1 MATNIDKEYDKLLNA
16 TPESAPDILENVD
29 KIEEP
34 VNAMNTISE
43 TEEKKEDSKPQKVL
57 GSYNPATG
65 NYNVIDTEAAIE
77 EIQQKNL
84 ENFDAMIN
92 DETPDLNADLN
103 KFLQVYKDK
112 ITTDDDIH
120 KVAYL
125 MANRIA
131 GNNID
136 YYSTLPKYMQ
146 ATVNMIML
154 NNSTDGIP
162 KNMIMHKNQVAKMLI
177 DEYVKEYKKSSQKTV
192 DLDTLFSGFN
202 KDAADI
208 ADSMATEIGDLML
221 SFDDERK
228 DQINNAIASAKEK
241 GNDVMVKN
249 LEAIRDNIDKAFNLD
264 EFKEFCK
271 HCKIKNIEMKK
282 PNRVYDSFIHKYE
295 TNDAII
301 NDIRTCPDVIIRH
314 LTEFTKDQAMMI
326 CLAYCKFC
334 CNMNPDNMAE
344 HTFMYYF
351 IRNIIAIDRINPRGR
366 AYQSINPKDKTFYDT
381 FVANL
386 RECMN
391 NLLERNVTFK

>member
-1 MATNIDKEYDKLLNA
+1 MSTNIDKEYENLLNA
-16 TPESAPDILENVD
+16 TPESAPKILENAD

-43 TEEKKEDSKPQKVL
+43 DEKKEESKPQKVL

-65 NYNVIDTEAAIE
+65 NYSVIDTEASIE

-103 KFLQVYKDK
+103 KFLNSCKDK
-112 ITTDDDIH
+112 IPEADAASKI
-120 KVAYL
+120 AYL

-136 YYSTLPKYMQ
+136 YYSNMPKFMQ
-146 ATVNMIML
+146 NTVSQIMANANTVGVPSNRIL
-154 NNSTDGIP
+154 
-162 KNMIMHKNQVAKMLI
+162 HKNQVAKMLI
-177 DEYVKEYKKSSQKTV
+177 DEYVEEYKKSSQKTV
-192 DLDTLFSGFN
+192 DLDTLFSGFT
-202 KDAADI
+202 KDAANI
-208 ADSMATEIGDLML
+208 ADDMATQIGDLML

-228 DQINNAIASAKEK
+228 DQINNAIIVAKNN

-271 HCKIKNIEMKK
+271 HCKIKSIEMKK

-326 CLAYCKFC
+326 CLAYCKYC

-366 AYQSINPKDKTFYDT
+366 AYHSINAKDKIFYDT

>member
-1 MATNIDKEYDKLLNA
+1 MSTNIDREYENLLNA
-16 TPESAPDILENVD
+16 TPESAPKILENVGN
-29 KIEEP
+29 IEEP

-43 TEEKKEDSKPQKVL
+43 DEKKEESKPQKVL

-65 NYNVIDTEAAIE
+65 NYNVIDTETSIE

-103 KFLQVYKDK
+103 NFLNSCKDRIPKADAASK
-112 ITTDDDIH
+112 I
-120 KVAYL
+120 AYL

-136 YYSTLPKYMQ
+136 YYSNMPKFMQ
-146 ATVNMIML
+146 NTVSQIMANANTVGVPSNRIL
-154 NNSTDGIP
+154 
-162 KNMIMHKNQVAKMLI
+162 HKNQVAKMLI
-177 DEYVKEYKKSSQKTV
+177 DEYVEEYKKSSQKTV
-192 DLDTLFSGFN
+192 DLDTLFSGFT
-202 KDAADI
+202 KDAANI
-208 ADSMATEIGDLML
+208 ADDMATQIGDLML

-228 DQINNAIASAKEK
+228 DQINNAITVAKTN

-271 HCKIKNIEMKK
+271 HCKIKTIEMKK

-326 CLAYCKFC
+326 CLAYCKYC

-366 AYQSINPKDKTFYDT
+366 AYHSISAKDKVFYDT

>member
-1 MATNIDKEYDKLLNA
+1 MSTNIDKEYENLLNA
-16 TPESAPDILENVD
+16 TPESAPKILENVD
-29 KIEEP
+29 NIEEP

-43 TEEKKEDSKPQKVL
+43 DEKKEESKPQKVL

-65 NYNVIDTEAAIE
+65 NYNVIDTETSIE

-103 KFLQVYKDK
+103 NFLDSCKDRIPEADAVSK
-112 ITTDDDIH
+112 I
-120 KVAYL
+120 AYL

-136 YYSTLPKYMQ
+136 YYSNMPKFMQ
-146 ATVNMIML
+146 NTVSQIMANTNTVGVPSNRIL
-154 NNSTDGIP
+154 
-162 KNMIMHKNQVAKMLI
+162 HKNQVAKMLI
-177 DEYVKEYKKSSQKTV
+177 DEYVEEYKKSSQKTV
-192 DLDTLFSGFN
+192 DLDTLFSGFT
-202 KDAADI
+202 KDAANI
-208 ADSMATEIGDLML
+208 ADDMATQIGDLML

-228 DQINNAIASAKEK
+228 DQINNAITVAKSN

-271 HCKIKNIEMKK
+271 HCKIKSIEMKK

-326 CLAYCKFC
+326 CLAYCKYC

-366 AYQSINPKDKTFYDT
+366 AYHSISAKDKVFYDT

>member
-1 MATNIDKEYDKLLNA
+1 MPTNIDKEYENLLNA
-16 TPESAPDILENVD
+16 TPESAPKILENVD

-43 TEEKKEDSKPQKVL
+43 DEKKEESKPQKVL

-65 NYNVIDTEAAIE
+65 NYSVIDTETSID

-103 KFLQVYKDK
+103 NFLDFCKDK
-112 ITTDDDIH
+112 IPEADAVSKI
-120 KVAYL
+120 AYL

-136 YYSTLPKYMQ
+136 YYSNMPKFMQ
-146 ATVNMIML
+146 NTVSQIMANANTVGVPSNRIL
-154 NNSTDGIP
+154 
-162 KNMIMHKNQVAKMLI
+162 HKNQVAKMLI
-177 DEYVKEYKKSSQKTV
+177 DEYVEEYKKSSQKTV
-192 DLDTLFSGFN
+192 DLDTLFSGFT
-202 KDAADI
+202 KDAANI
-208 ADSMATEIGDLML
+208 ADDMATQIGDLML

-228 DQINNAIASAKEK
+228 DQINNAIVVAKNN

-271 HCKIKNIEMKK
+271 HCKIKSIEMKK

-326 CLAYCKFC
+326 CLAYCKYC

-366 AYQSINPKDKTFYDT
+366 AYHSINAKDKIFYDT

-386 RECMN
+386 RECIN

>member
-1 MATNIDKEYDKLLNA
+1 MSTNIDKEYENLLNA
-16 TPESAPDILENVD
+16 TPESVPKILENVD
-29 KIEEP
+29 NIEEP

-43 TEEKKEDSKPQKVL
+43 DEKKEESKPQKVL

-65 NYNVIDTEAAIE
+65 NYNVIDTETSIE

-103 KFLQVYKDK
+103 NFLDSCKDRIPEADAASK
-112 ITTDDDIH
+112 I
-120 KVAYL
+120 AYL

-136 YYSTLPKYMQ
+136 YYSNMPKFMQ
-146 ATVNMIML
+146 NTVSQIMANANTVGVPSNRIL
-154 NNSTDGIP
+154 
-162 KNMIMHKNQVAKMLI
+162 HKNQVAKMLI
-177 DEYVKEYKKSSQKTV
+177 DEYVEEYKKSSQKTV
-192 DLDTLFSGFN
+192 DLDTLFSGFT
-202 KDAADI
+202 KDAANI
-208 ADSMATEIGDLML
+208 ADDMATQIGDLML

-228 DQINNAIASAKEK
+228 DQINNAITVAKTN

-271 HCKIKNIEMKK
+271 HCKIKTIEMKK

-326 CLAYCKFC
+326 CLAYCKYC

-366 AYQSINPKDKTFYDT
+366 AYHSISAKDKVFYDT

>member
-1 MATNIDKEYDKLLNA
+1 MSTNIDKEYENLLNA
-16 TPESAPDILENVD
+16 TPESAPKILENVD
-29 KIEEP
+29 NIEEP

-43 TEEKKEDSKPQKVL
+43 DEKKEESKPQKVL

-65 NYNVIDTEAAIE
+65 NYNVIDTETSIE

-103 KFLQVYKDK
+103 NFLDSCKDRIPEADAASK
-112 ITTDDDIH
+112 I
-120 KVAYL
+120 AYL

-136 YYSTLPKYMQ
+136 YYSNMPKFMQ
-146 ATVNMIML
+146 NTVSQIMANANTVGVPSNRIL
-154 NNSTDGIP
+154 
-162 KNMIMHKNQVAKMLI
+162 HKNQVAKMLI
-177 DEYVKEYKKSSQKTV
+177 DEYVEEYKKSSQKTV
-192 DLDTLFSGFN
+192 DLDTLFSGFT
-202 KDAADI
+202 KDAANI
-208 ADSMATEIGDLML
+208 ADDMATQIGDLML

-228 DQINNAIASAKEK
+228 DQINNAITVAKTN

-271 HCKIKNIEMKK
+271 HCKIKTIEMKK

-326 CLAYCKFC
+326 CLAYCKYC

-366 AYQSINPKDKTFYDT
+366 AYHSISAKDKVFYDT

>member
-1 MATNIDKEYDKLLNA
+1 MSTNIDKEYENLLNA
-16 TPESAPDILENVD
+16 TPESAPKILENVD
-29 KIEEP
+29 NIEEP
-34 VNAMNTISE
+34 VNAMNTIFE
-43 TEEKKEDSKPQKVL
+43 DEKKEESKPQKVL

-65 NYNVIDTEAAIE
+65 NYNVIDTETSIE

-103 KFLQVYKDK
+103 KFLDSCKDRIPEADAASK
-112 ITTDDDIH
+112 I
-120 KVAYL
+120 AYL

-136 YYSTLPKYMQ
+136 YYSNMPKFMQ
-146 ATVNMIML
+146 NTVSQIMANANTVGVPSNRIL
-154 NNSTDGIP
+154 
-162 KNMIMHKNQVAKMLI
+162 HKNQVAKMLI
-177 DEYVKEYKKSSQKTV
+177 DEYVEEYKKSSQKTV
-192 DLDTLFSGFN
+192 DLDTLFSGFT
-202 KDAADI
+202 KDAANI
-208 ADSMATEIGDLML
+208 ADDMATQIGDLML

-228 DQINNAIASAKEK
+228 DQINNAITVAKSN

-271 HCKIKNIEMKK
+271 HCKIKTIEMKK

-326 CLAYCKFC
+326 CLAYCKYC

-366 AYQSINPKDKTFYDT
+366 AYHSISAKDKVFYDT

>member
-16 TPESAPDILENVD
+16 TPESAPEILENAD

-43 TEEKKEDSKPQKVL
+43 EEKKEDTKPQKVL

-77 EIQQKNL
+77 DIQQKNL

-103 KFLQVYKDK
+103 KFLESYKDK
-112 ITTDDDIH
+112 IPEADAVSKI
-120 KVAYL
+120 AYL

-136 YYSTLPKYMQ
+136 YYSNMPKFMQ
-146 ATVNMIML
+146 NTVSQIMM
-154 NNSTDGIP
+154 NTNTAGIP
-162 KNMIMHKNQVAKMLI
+162 SNRILHKNQVAKMLI
-177 DEYVKEYKKSSQKTV
+177 DEYVEEYKKSSQKTV

-202 KDAADI
+202 KDAAKI
-208 ADSMATEIGDLML
+208 ADDMATQIGDLML

-228 DQINNAIASAKEK
+228 NQINNAIASAKEK

-249 LEAIRDNIDKAFNLD
+249 LEAIRDNIDNAFHLD
-264 EFKEFCK
+264 DFKEFCK

-326 CLAYCKFC
+326 CLAYCKYC

-366 AYQSINPKDKTFYDT
+366 AYQSISAKDKSFYDT

>member
-1 MATNIDKEYDKLLNA
+1 MSTNIDKEYENLLNA
-16 TPESAPDILENVD
+16 TPESAPKILENVD
-29 KIEEP
+29 NIEEP

-43 TEEKKEDSKPQKVL
+43 NEKKEESKPQKVL

-65 NYNVIDTEAAIE
+65 NYNVIDTETSIE

-103 KFLQVYKDK
+103 NFLDSCKDRIPEVDAASK
-112 ITTDDDIH
+112 I
-120 KVAYL
+120 AYL

-136 YYSTLPKYMQ
+136 YYSNMPKFMQ
-146 ATVNMIML
+146 NTVSQIMANANTVGVPSNRIL
-154 NNSTDGIP
+154 
-162 KNMIMHKNQVAKMLI
+162 HKNQVAKMLI
-177 DEYVKEYKKSSQKTV
+177 DEYVEEYKKSSQKTV
-192 DLDTLFSGFN
+192 DLDTLFSGFT
-202 KDAADI
+202 KDAANI
-208 ADSMATEIGDLML
+208 ADDMATQIGDLML

-228 DQINNAIASAKEK
+228 DQINNAITVAKAN

-271 HCKIKNIEMKK
+271 HCKIKTIEMKK

-326 CLAYCKFC
+326 CLAYCKYC

-366 AYQSINPKDKTFYDT
+366 AYHSISAKDKVFYDT

>member
-16 TPESAPDILENVD
+16 TPESAPEILENMD

-34 VNAMNTISE
+34 VNAMSTISE
-43 TEEKKEDSKPQKVL
+43 EEKKEDTKPQKVL

-65 NYNVIDTEAAIE
+65 NYNVIDTEAVIE
-77 EIQQKNL
+77 DIQQKNL

-92 DETPDLNADLN
+92 DETPDLNEDLN
-103 KFLQVYKDK
+103 RFLESNKDRMPEADAVSK
-112 ITTDDDIH
+112 I
-120 KVAYL
+120 AYL

-136 YYSTLPKYMQ
+136 YYSSMPKFMQ
-146 ATVNMIML
+146 NTVSQIMM
-154 NNSTDGIP
+154 NTNTAGIP
-162 KNMIMHKNQVAKMLI
+162 SNRILHKNQVAKMLI
-177 DEYVKEYKKSSQKTV
+177 DEYVEEYKKSSQKTV

-202 KDAADI
+202 KDAAKI
-208 ADSMATEIGDLML
+208 ADDMATQIGDLML

-228 DQINNAIASAKEK
+228 EQINNAIASAKEK

-249 LEAIRDNIDKAFNLD
+249 LEAIRDNIDKAFHLD
-264 EFKEFCK
+264 DFKEFCK

-326 CLAYCKFC
+326 CLAYCKYC

-366 AYQSINPKDKTFYDT
+366 AYQSISEKDKSFYDT

>member
-1 MATNIDKEYDKLLNA
+1 MSTNIDKEYENLLNA
-16 TPESAPDILENVD
+16 TPESVPKILENAD

-43 TEEKKEDSKPQKVL
+43 DEKKEESKPQKVL

-65 NYNVIDTEAAIE
+65 SYNVIDTEASIE

-103 KFLQVYKDK
+103 KFLDSCKDK
-112 ITTDDDIH
+112 IPEADAASKI
-120 KVAYL
+120 AYL

-136 YYSTLPKYMQ
+136 YYSNMPKFMQ
-146 ATVNMIML
+146 NTVSQIMANVNTVGVPSNRIL
-154 NNSTDGIP
+154 
-162 KNMIMHKNQVAKMLI
+162 HKNQVAKMLI
-177 DEYVKEYKKSSQKTV
+177 DEYVEEYKKSSQKTV
-192 DLDTLFSGFN
+192 DLDTLFSGFT
-202 KDAADI
+202 KDAANI
-208 ADSMATEIGDLML
+208 ADDMATQIGDLML

-228 DQINNAIASAKEK
+228 DQINNAIVVAKNN

-271 HCKIKNIEMKK
+271 HCKIKSIEMKK

-326 CLAYCKFC
+326 CLAYCKYC

-366 AYQSINPKDKTFYDT
+366 AYHSINAKDKIFYDT

-386 RECMN
+386 RKCMN

>member
-1 MATNIDKEYDKLLNA
+1 MSTNIDKEYENLLNA
-16 TPESAPDILENVD
+16 TPESAPKILENVD
-29 KIEEP
+29 NIEEP

-43 TEEKKEDSKPQKVL
+43 DEKKEESKPQKVL

-65 NYNVIDTEAAIE
+65 NYNVIDTETSIE

-103 KFLQVYKDK
+103 NFLDSCKDRIPEADAASK
-112 ITTDDDIH
+112 I
-120 KVAYL
+120 AYL

-136 YYSTLPKYMQ
+136 YYSNMPKFMQ
-146 ATVNMIML
+146 NTVSQIMANANTVGVPSNRIL
-154 NNSTDGIP
+154 
-162 KNMIMHKNQVAKMLI
+162 HKNQVAKMLI
-177 DEYVKEYKKSSQKTV
+177 DEYVEEYKKSSQKTV
-192 DLDTLFSGFN
+192 DLDTLFSGFT
-202 KDAADI
+202 KDAANI
-208 ADSMATEIGDLML
+208 ADDMTTQIGDLML

-228 DQINNAIASAKEK
+228 DQINNAITVAKTN

-271 HCKIKNIEMKK
+271 HCKIKTIEMKK

-326 CLAYCKFC
+326 CLAYCKYC

-366 AYQSINPKDKTFYDT
+366 AYHSISTKDKVFYDT
-381 FVANL
+381 FVTNL

>member
-1 MATNIDKEYDKLLNA
+1 MSTNIDKEYENLLNA
-16 TPESAPDILENVD
+16 TPESAPKILENVD
-29 KIEEP
+29 NIEEP

-43 TEEKKEDSKPQKVL
+43 DEKKEESKPQKVL

-65 NYNVIDTEAAIE
+65 NYNVIDTETSIE

-92 DETPDLNADLN
+92 DETPDINADLN
-103 KFLQVYKDK
+103 NFLDSCKDRIPEADAASK
-112 ITTDDDIH
+112 I
-120 KVAYL
+120 AYL

-136 YYSTLPKYMQ
+136 YYSNMPKFMQ
-146 ATVNMIML
+146 NTVSQIMANANTVGVPSNRIL
-154 NNSTDGIP
+154 
-162 KNMIMHKNQVAKMLI
+162 HKNQVAKMLI
-177 DEYVKEYKKSSQKTV
+177 DEYVEEYKKSSQKTV
-192 DLDTLFSGFN
+192 DLDTLFSGFT
-202 KDAADI
+202 KDAANI
-208 ADSMATEIGDLML
+208 ADDMATQIGDLML

-228 DQINNAIASAKEK
+228 DQINNAITVAKTN

-271 HCKIKNIEMKK
+271 HCKIKSIEMKK

-326 CLAYCKFC
+326 CLAYCKYC

-366 AYQSINPKDKTFYDT
+366 AYHSISAKDKVFYDT

>member
-1 MATNIDKEYDKLLNA
+1 MSTNIDKEYENLLNA
-16 TPESAPDILENVD
+16 TPESAPKILENVD
-29 KIEEP
+29 NIEEP

-43 TEEKKEDSKPQKVL
+43 DEKKEESKPQKVL

-65 NYNVIDTEAAIE
+65 SYNVIDTEASIE

-103 KFLQVYKDK
+103 NFLDSCKDK
-112 ITTDDDIH
+112 IPEADAASKI
-120 KVAYL
+120 AYL

-136 YYSTLPKYMQ
+136 YYSNMPKFMQ
-146 ATVNMIML
+146 NTVSQIMANANTVGVPSNRIL
-154 NNSTDGIP
+154 
-162 KNMIMHKNQVAKMLI
+162 HKNQVAKMLI
-177 DEYVKEYKKSSQKTV
+177 DEYVEEYKKSSQKTV
-192 DLDTLFSGFN
+192 DLDTLFSGFT
-202 KDAADI
+202 KDAANI
-208 ADSMATEIGDLML
+208 ADDMATQIGDLML

-228 DQINNAIASAKEK
+228 DQINNAIVVAKNN

-271 HCKIKNIEMKK
+271 HCKIKSIEMKK

-326 CLAYCKFC
+326 CLAYCKYC

-366 AYQSINPKDKTFYDT
+366 AYHSINTKDKIFYDT

>member
-1 MATNIDKEYDKLLNA
+1 MSTNIDKEYENLLNA
-16 TPESAPDILENVD
+16 TPESAPKILENAD
-29 KIEEP
+29 NIEEP

-43 TEEKKEDSKPQKVL
+43 DEKKEESKPQKVL

-65 NYNVIDTEAAIE
+65 NYSVIDTEASIE

-103 KFLQVYKDK
+103 KFLDSCKDK
-112 ITTDDDIH
+112 IPEADAASKI
-120 KVAYL
+120 AYL

-136 YYSTLPKYMQ
+136 YYSNMPKFMQ
-146 ATVNMIML
+146 NTVSQIMANANTVGVPSNRIL
-154 NNSTDGIP
+154 
-162 KNMIMHKNQVAKMLI
+162 HKNQVAKMLI
-177 DEYVKEYKKSSQKTV
+177 DEYVEEYKKSSQKTV
-192 DLDTLFSGFN
+192 DLDTLFSGFT
-202 KDAADI
+202 KDAANI
-208 ADSMATEIGDLML
+208 ADDMATHIGDLML

-228 DQINNAIASAKEK
+228 DQINNAIVVAKNN

-271 HCKIKNIEMKK
+271 HCKIKSIEMRK

-326 CLAYCKFC
+326 CLAYCKYC

-366 AYQSINPKDKTFYDT
+366 AYHSINAKDKIFYDT